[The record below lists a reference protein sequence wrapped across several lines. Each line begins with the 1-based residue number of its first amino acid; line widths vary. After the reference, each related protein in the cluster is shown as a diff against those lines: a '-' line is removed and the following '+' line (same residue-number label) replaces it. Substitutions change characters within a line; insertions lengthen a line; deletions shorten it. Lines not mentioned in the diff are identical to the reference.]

1 MLIFISF
8 MNTSPKAAV
17 QMFIKIG
24 ALKNFAIMM
33 LTYRFSSQNGGIMI
47 LCHSHR
53 SDLFLKDRSMPQH
66 ISVCENK
73 L

>member
-8 MNTSPKAAV
+8 KNASPEAAV

-33 LTYRFSSQNGGIMI
+33 LTNRFSSQNGGIMI
-47 LCHSHR
+47 LCHR